1 LVGGIVGR
9 EVVSELIELSSVISD
24 IYDAAMEPS
33 LWQQALSSICLF
45 IGAPSAVL
53 YWHDAAT
60 ERSEALHLFND
71 EPEYTRLY
79 FEKYLPLNPMFP
91 AATFVDAGVVTTSE
105 DIMPRSEL
113 VKTRFYNEWIK
124 PQGLE
129 DSLSVNLEKGVLR
142 ASLLNVRTAI
152 VPTEAM
158 RHRLT
163 LLVPHLQ
170 RSVSIGRLFDQGSAK
185 EDALTRTLDHVR
197 AAVFL
202 IAVDGTLTFVN
213 ARAKQLLDDAA
224 LVCEHDG
231 ILRAV
236 EADTDAMLQR
246 LIKSASEG
254 DASLGTLDVAL
265 PMTTLPEEQW
275 FAHVLPLSS
284 GQRRNASGASSAS
297 AALFIRQAA
306 PNAPP
311 PLETIAK
318 RHALSAAEVRILDAM
333 LKVDGVKEV
342 ARLLGLSE
350 ATVKTHLQ
358 NLFRKT
364 KTTRQSELVKLIAG
378 L

>member
-1 LVGGIVGR
+1 LVDGIVGR

-33 LWQQALSSICLF
+33 LWQQALASICLF
-45 IGAPSAVL
+45 VDAPSAVL

-71 EPEYTRLY
+71 DPEYTRLY

-91 AATFVDAGVVTTSE
+91 AATFVDVGIVTTSD

-129 DSLSVNLEKGVLR
+129 DALSVNLEKGVMR

-158 RHRLT
+158 RHRLA

-170 RSVSIGRLFDQGSAK
+170 RAVSIGRLFDQVSAK

-202 IAVDGTLTFVN
+202 IAADGTLTFAN
-213 ARAKQLLDDAA
+213 GRAKQLLDDAA
-224 LVCEHDG
+224 LVCERDRV
-231 ILRAV
+231 LRAV
-236 EADTDAMLQR
+236 EADTDAALQR
-246 LIKSASEG
+246 LIISASEG
-254 DASLGTLDVAL
+254 DASLGTLGVAL
-265 PMTTLPEEQW
+265 PMTTVPGQQW

-284 GQRRNASGASSAS
+284 GKRRSAGGAHAAS
-297 AALFIRQAA
+297 AAVFVRQATA
-306 PNAPP
+306 NALP

-318 RHALSAAEVRILDAM
+318 RHKLSAAEVRILDAM
-333 LKVDGVKEV
+333 LKVDGVKGV
-342 ARLLGLSE
+342 AELLGLSE

-358 NLFRKT
+358 NVFRKT
-364 KTTRQSELVKLIAG
+364 KTRQSELVKLIAG